1 MGKKAEAR
9 RERRAAAR
17 RNQILDAAVEV
28 FAEKGFAR
36 ATTKEIADRAD
47 VSEGT
52 IYNYFESKL
61 ELLLGLSNRLVEM
74 VPFDGFTDLVAF
86 DDPADVLRA
95 ILQFRY
101 AYTCENEAALRVI
114 TSEIL
119 VDPAM
124 ATRYREQLVAPLMGL
139 IEDNMRARIEVG
151 QLRPVDASTLSLF
164 LSIVFAGSFVHF
176 ALGDLQNRATWDA
189 LSELIVDV
197 FARGV
202 ICPVE
207 S

>member
-1 MGKKAEAR
+1 MSKKAEER

-17 RNQILDAAVEV
+17 RNQILDAAAEV

-61 ELLLGLSNRLVEM
+61 ELLLGLSNRLAEM
-74 VPFDGFTDLVAF
+74 VPFDGFMDLAAF

-101 AYTCENEAALRVI
+101 AFNCENEATLRVI
-114 TSEIL
+114 SSEIV

-124 ATRYREQLVAPLMGL
+124 AARYREQLVVPIMGL
-139 IEDNMRARIEVG
+139 IGDNMRARIEVG
-151 QLRPVDASTLSLF
+151 QLRPVDASSLSLF
-164 LSIVFAGSFVHF
+164 LSVILTGSFIHF
-176 ALGDLQNRATWDA
+176 ALGDLQSKETWDA

-197 FARGV
+197 FCQGV
-202 ICPVE
+202 IRPAE